1 VNPSWRDRK
10 LVKKLLLLSVALFL
24 GCSSYERA
32 QQSLQS
38 GDADQGLSILRELSL
53 KKNGDA
59 LRLLL
64 EYSAKPGND
73 YKFSKDQIALWKQIE
88 EQQGNAKTLEDL
100 WGQESF
106 FGVGKQLLSQA
117 KAGEFGA
124 QIALAKFYFSGV
136 EIFRNS
142 QRGIFWLNK
151 AAEQGNPEADLL
163 LALVYYSGDAVAQD
177 FSRAKQSFQR
187 AARGGKFT
195 AYIGLG
201 RMALGGLGEPVNLKK
216 AYAYFSLANRN
227 TKGEVGAKEMQAVG
241 EKLSAQEKMQ
251 ALEMAR
257 QLSGAVQ

>member
-1 VNPSWRDRK
+1 MRYRNFLKSI
-10 LVKKLLLLSVALFL
+10 LLLSIALPL
-24 GCSSYERA
+24 ACSSYERA

-38 GDADQGLSILRELSL
+38 GDTARGLSMLRKLSL
-53 KKNGDA
+53 KENGDA

-64 EYSAKPGND
+64 SFATKSEDEAQ
-73 YKFSKDQIALWKQIE
+73 FSKEQVAQWKVIE

-100 WGQESF
+100 WGQDSF
-106 FGVGKQLLSQA
+106 FKVGKQLLDKA

-136 EIFRNS
+136 EIFKNP
-142 QRGIFWLNK
+142 QQGIFWLNK
-151 AAEQGNPEADLL
+151 AAERGNPEADLL
-163 LALVYYSGDAVAQD
+163 LALVYFSGDAVVQD
-177 FSRAKQSFQR
+177 FARAKQHFQR

-227 TKGEVGAKEMQAVG
+227 THGEVGAKEMQAVG
-241 EKLSAQEKMQ
+241 EKLSEQEKVQ
-251 ALEMAR
+251 ALAMAR
-257 QLSGAVQ
+257 QLNGAAQ